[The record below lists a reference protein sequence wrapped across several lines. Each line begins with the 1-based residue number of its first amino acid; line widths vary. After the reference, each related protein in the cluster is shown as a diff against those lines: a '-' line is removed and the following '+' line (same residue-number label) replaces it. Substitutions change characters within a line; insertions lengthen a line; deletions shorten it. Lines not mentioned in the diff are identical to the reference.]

1 MSRIERIYQIEQ
13 ILTARRSATR
23 EQLLEALGVSRA
35 TLKRDLQYLRD
46 RLNAPIE
53 WDSELRGYRFAEQSG
68 VGPKYQLPGLW
79 FNEQELLALA
89 TMQHLLSSIAQDGPI
104 SKQLAPLMERLSTI
118 VGHDG
123 LEMSEIQSRVKLL
136 TTGQRKDDLKHFKLI
151 GAALVKRRRLKISYV
166 ARYSDKNSLN
176 RELSPQRL
184 IHYRNNW
191 YLGAWCHQSEDIRTF
206 SMDVITD
213 CIQLETKA
221 KKISEKRLNEYY
233 DNGYGIY
240 AGVDC
245 KWAKLRFSSEAAR
258 YVAHEIWH
266 TDQRSRTQQNGS
278 YLLEVPYV
286 MPQELIMDVLRHGAE
301 VEVLGPAELRDEVKR
316 RVQKMAGLYRTSQV

>member
-1 MSRIERIYQIEQ
+1 
-13 ILTARRSATR
+13 
-23 EQLLEALGVSRA
+23 
-35 TLKRDLQYLRD
+35 
-46 RLNAPIE
+46 
-53 WDSELRGYRFAEQSG
+53 
-68 VGPKYQLPGLW
+68 
-79 FNEQELLALA
+79 
-89 TMQHLLSSIAQDGPI
+89 
-104 SKQLAPLMERLSTI
+104 
-118 VGHDG
+118 
-123 LEMSEIQSRVKLL
+123 
-136 TTGQRKDDLKHFKLI
+136 
-151 GAALVKRRRLKISYV
+151 
-166 ARYSDKNSLN
+166 
-176 RELSPQRL
+176 
-184 IHYRNNW
+184 
-191 YLGAWCHQSEDIRTF
+191 
-206 SMDVITD
+206 MDVITD

-316 RVQKMAGLYRTSQV
+316 RVQKMAGLYRKSQV